1 MQLQNNSKQAVVPKK
16 AINDSA
22 GHDVFTGEQKVL
34 EPGSCNVVSL
44 GVNTEISKGFFLKD
58 LSSFWPINKPFCW
71 LRWQHN

>member
-22 GHDVFTGEQKVL
+22 GHDVFTVEQKVL

-44 GVNTEISKGFFLKD
+44 GVNTEIPKGFF
-58 LSSFWPINKPFCW
+58 
-71 LRWQHN
+71 